1 MLGRGPKRRGAR
13 NMKHRASRL
22 AWVLAL
28 LALSACRFD
37 GSGPGG
43 VALDLRSVDV
53 TPDLPAADFVGDL
66 VPPHEAAPP
75 PDLGSD
81 LASLPPPDLP
91 ETDGVSNCS
100 SCTFGCEGSSTICK
114 LYDVSNVSPLLLRL
128 GTADLIVPAG
138 ATLQIDTT
146 GASATGPSGPWIP
159 PPGAG
164 LFTTSDDRYVVL
176 YLRNLAVEGVLQ
188 VAGRRPLVLLVSQSV
203 IIEGAIDVS
212 SSGRSAG
219 PGGGAGGTRG
229 ADGTAGLNAG
239 CKGAYSGDAKNTW
252 DATGAAGGSFLGKG
266 GQGGDGPLGTAACAP
281 SRLRPLVGGTG
292 GGGGA
297 RYGGDGG
304 GGGGALQ
311 VSAGLSI
318 TVAAGGVIHAGGGP
332 GEGGHGSYDHSGPGS
347 GGGGGSG
354 GAILLE
360 APQVVVQGTL
370 AANGG
375 GGGGGAIRFLFVDL
389 DDGDSG
395 QPGQPSAVAAT
406 GGAGGKSVEGQA
418 GNGGAGAAA
427 TTVDG
432 SAGTFSRSR
441 GGGGGGGA
449 GSIHL
454 RNTSGQVALGPSGIV
469 SPAASSDALQ
479 PL

>member
-1 MLGRGPKRRGAR
+1 MKR
-13 NMKHRASRL
+13 RASRIAGL
-22 AWVLAL
+22 LAL

-53 TPDLPAADFVGDL
+53 TRDRAADDFVGDL

-81 LASLPPPDLP
+81 LASLPQPDLP
-91 ETDGVSNCS
+91 QIDGVSDCA
-100 SCTFGCEGSSTICK
+100 SCPFGCEGSSTICK
-114 LYDVSNVSPLLLRL
+114 LFDVSNVSPPLLRL
-128 GTADLIVPAG
+128 GAADLIVPAG

-146 GASATGPSGPWIP
+146 GASATGPSGPWTP
-159 PPGAG
+159 PAGAG

-176 YLRNLAVEGVLQ
+176 YLRNLAVEGVLH
-188 VAGRRPLVLLVSQSV
+188 VAGRRPLVLLASQSV
-203 IIEGAIDVS
+203 TVEGTIDIAS
-212 SSGRSAG
+212 TGRSGG

-229 ADGTAGLNAG
+229 VDGEPGLAAG
-239 CKGAYSGDAKNTW
+239 CTGAYSGDAKNTW

-266 GQGGDGPLGTAACAP
+266 GEGGSGPAGAAACAP

-297 RYGGDGG
+297 RYGGSGG

-311 VSAGLSI
+311 ISAGRSI
-318 TVAAGGVIHAGGGP
+318 TVTASGVIHAGGGP

-360 APQVVVQGTL
+360 APQVEVQGTL

-395 QPGQPSAVAAT
+395 QPGRPSTMAAT
-406 GGAGGKSVEGQA
+406 GGAGGKSIEGQA

-427 TTVDG
+427 TTAHG

-454 RNTSGQVALGPSGIV
+454 RTTSGQVALGPGGTL